1 MAFSIRTEEFRA
13 AAVRIALTNSLPPRQ
28 VAAHLGVGFSTVNRW
43 VLQDRRNPEKP
54 IAKTDTE
61 RELAVLPR
69 ENRLLGE

>member
-1 MAFSIRTEEFRA
+1 MAFPIRTAEFRA
-13 AAVRIALTNSLPPRQ
+13 VAIRIALTSGLPPRQ

-43 VLQDRRNPEKP
+43 VLEDGRNPEKP

-69 ENRLLGE
+69 ENTLLGE